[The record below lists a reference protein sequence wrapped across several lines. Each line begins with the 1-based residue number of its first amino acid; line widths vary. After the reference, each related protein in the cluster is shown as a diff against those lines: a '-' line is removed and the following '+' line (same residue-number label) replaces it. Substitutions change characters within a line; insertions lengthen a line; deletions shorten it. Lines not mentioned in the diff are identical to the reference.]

1 MREDHVKLRIG
12 GRKRIAGCY
21 VHGSDRLTF
30 KRRAYHL
37 LDYETGQ
44 TAVRPKIAG
53 VKKINDNWAN
63 NGGGVGGNQAA
74 VDEEPSL
81 ILIHYLDTEEA
92 SMASDN
98 RQGNEMGAEAT
109 KRGGKNSKQKS
120 SDRAGGP
127 TSKRR
132 RSDVNKEDSGGKKG
146 RPNFFLSNDGA
157 AAAAAAAIP
166 TITAQSLGAMGQ
178 NGNIANNIT
187 LPLNTN
193 NNNSNNQLQQ
203 LQNTARLLGQQ
214 QMQLQQNL
222 ALLPLLQQII
232 GHGSG
237 GNINAVGLQQVK
249 TILLRIN
256 PLLGGDQFQSSFLH
270 KRLTLSLF

>member
-1 MREDHVKLRIG
+1 M
-12 GRKRIAGCY
+12 
-21 VHGSDRLTF
+21 
-30 KRRAYHL
+30 

-53 VKKINDNWAN
+53 VKKINDNWA

-98 RQGNEMGAEAT
+98 RQGNELGAEAT
-109 KRGGKNSKQKS
+109 RGGKNSKQKS

-203 LQNTARLLGQQ
+203 LQNTAMLLGQQ
-214 QMQLQQNL
+214 QIQLQQNL

-270 KRLTLSLF
+270 KRLTLSLY